1 MNIVKNINQYN
12 DEFVYFLEPIRNNI
26 INNGNFVKIIYS
38 TPIITFNGIYI
49 NIYINYNNIEKYF
62 NKYKCIFDVNYHK
75 DIVEQ
80 IRNIEYNILN
90 KYITNKI
97 PQYKIYEQ
105 LRNGNVKIIS
115 TSLDKVSN
123 SFLLKIAGIWES
135 DREYGLTYKFINL
148 EG

>member
-12 DEFVYFLEPIRNNI
+12 EDFVYFLEPIRNNI

-38 TPIITFNGIYI
+38 TPIITFNGVYI
-49 NIYINYNNIEKYF
+49 NIYLNYNNIEKYF
-62 NKYKCIFDVNYHK
+62 NKYKCIFDINYHK
-75 DIVEQ
+75 DIIEN
-80 IRNIEYNILN
+80 IKNIEYTILN

-105 LRNGNVKIIS
+105 LKNGNIKIIS
-115 TSLDKVSN
+115 NSLDKITN
-123 SFLLKIAGIWES
+123 SFLLKIAGIWEN
-135 DREYGLTYKFINL
+135 DNEYGLTYKFINL

>member
-62 NKYKCIFDVNYHK
+62 NKYKCIFDVSYHK
-75 DIVEQ
+75 DIVDQ
-80 IRNIEYNILN
+80 IKNIEFTILN

-115 TSLDKVSN
+115 NSLDKVSN

-135 DREYGLTYKFINL
+135 DKEYGLTYKFINL